1 MLIPR
6 TEDQFVEYN
15 WVAIFSYAAS
25 VALSLAIWGGMYQ
38 ALRLLLR

>member
-1 MLIPR
+1 MWIPK

-25 VALSLAIWGGMYQ
+25 FALSLAIWDGLFR

>member
-1 MLIPR
+1 MWIPK
-6 TEDQFVEYN
+6 TEDQLVEYN

-25 VALSLAIWGGMYQ
+25 FALSLAIWGGLYQ